1 MHRSGPE
8 DGWLEK
14 KRKRGGGKGG
24 EGKKRKESGAQ
35 WKGGKSGGPL

>member
-14 KRKRGGGKGG
+14 KRKRGGEGG